1 MSRIAVILLFA
12 SFAFA
17 QGTTPSTKP
26 AEAPKQSADCCAKMK
41 DGKAA
46 GCCGA
51 SATGEKAGCCGTGRS
66 GDGASRK
73 SDGSSEGM
81 MCSRK
86 EHSEKKDEAKPATK

>member
-17 QGTTPSTKP
+17 QGTTTPAKP

-41 DGKAA
+41 DGKAG

-51 SATGEKAGCCGTGRS
+51 SASADKADKAGCC
-66 GDGASRK
+66 AKMAK
-73 SDGSSEGM
+73 SEGSSEGM

>member
-1 MSRIAVILLFA
+1 MSRIAIIVLFA

-17 QGTTPSTKP
+17 QGTTAPTKP
-26 AEAPKQSADCCAKMK
+26 AEAAKPSADCCAKMK

-46 GCCGA
+46 GCCA
-51 SATGEKAGCCGTGRS
+51 AAAAADKAGCC
-66 GDGASRK
+66 AKMAK
-73 SDGSSEGM
+73 SEDSGM